1 MKNVL
6 KGTYFTGEQN
16 SYNNNVLIYKYENA
30 SQDTLIYAVW
40 APTSNG
46 TVIEDYKL
54 NLSGKPGSVKQ
65 IELTDGETLG
75 MSKDLTINRNTVSI
89 TVKEKPLFIMT
100 TANVAT
106 TLPELNDNLPE
117 IMLYPN
123 PVKDRLILKI
133 VNPDPSLGKADVII
147 HNLMGQ
153 IIFQKRAIQPDAG
166 DLWQIDVEELA
177 AGSYMLE
184 LVLPN
189 CTVVKK
195 LVKIQ

>member
-1 MKNVL
+1 M
-6 KGTYFTGEQN
+6 
-16 SYNNNVLIYKYENA
+16 
-30 SQDTLIYAVW
+30 IYAVW

-65 IELTDGETLG
+65 IELTDGETQG
-75 MSKDLTINRNTVSI
+75 VSKDLTINRNTVSI
-89 TVKEKPLFIMT
+89 TVKEKPVFIVT
-100 TANVAT
+100 TANVPT
-106 TLPELNDNLPE
+106 TSPELTDNLPE

-123 PVKDRLILKI
+123 PVKDRLIVKI

-147 HNLMGQ
+147 HNLMGR
-153 IIFQKRAIQPDAG
+153 IIFQKRAIQPDADG
-166 DLWQIDVEELA
+166 LWPIDVEELA

-195 LVKIQ
+195 LIKIQ